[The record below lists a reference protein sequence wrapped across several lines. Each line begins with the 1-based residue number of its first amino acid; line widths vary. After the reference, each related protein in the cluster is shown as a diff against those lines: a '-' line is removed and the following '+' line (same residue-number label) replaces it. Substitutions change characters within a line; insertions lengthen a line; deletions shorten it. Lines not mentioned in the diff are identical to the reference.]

1 MASPSATFLCK
12 LFFSRSVGSPGGKA
26 FHRSR
31 CGARG
36 TQMASPRFFR
46 GLFTLTF
53 PSSNTAPG
61 RIASRRGL
69 FLLRFRIVPVFF
81 PGGNA
86 AADMPLGFIHFQHMP
101 DASVQLRVHRLKAVG
116 HVFMFRRDEL
126 ERFRPSP
133 NHRTGADRYP
143 HSRPCP
149 PRSSG

>member
-1 MASPSATFLCK
+1 
-12 LFFSRSVGSPGGKA
+12 
-26 FHRSR
+26 
-31 CGARG
+31 
-36 TQMASPRFFR
+36 MASPRFFR

-61 RIASRRGL
+61 RIAGHLGL

-116 HVFMFRRDEL
+116 HVFMYRGL
-126 ERFRPSP
+126 GYMKLLGGRPDCGVVFDDILAQL
-133 NHRTGADRYP
+133 N
-143 HSRPCP
+143 
-149 PRSSG
+149 RSFFYSSFHTITP